1 MVFAGLDV
9 STQSCKIVLINQE
22 KKEILYVDSINYDK
36 DLQEYNTQNGVN
48 KNKGTGV
55 SESDPLM
62 WLKAVEKIFA
72 KLKKN
77 NFPMKDIKCLSVS
90 GQQHGLVA
98 LDKDGKL
105 ARLTSKLWNDFSA
118 QEECDLLTEK
128 CGGLQQMISEVGNAQ
143 LTGFTAAKIFHM
155 FRHEPKNYHRTKT
168 FFLVHNYINWYLSG
182 GVIAMEPGDTS
193 GFALWHPGKRK
204 WSSKV
209 IEMIDNSLQEK
220 FPAVTSST
228 QTIGNISKQLVE
240 RYGFDPQCEI
250 DAGSGDNMYGA
261 IGTGNIRE
269 GIVTVSLGT
278 SGTAYTFLKEP
289 YIDPTGEIA
298 AFCDS
303 TGFYLPLMCVTNLA
317 NGYDAILE
325 QHNISHGDFNSLI
338 KKTEPG
344 NNGRLLIPWYEG
356 ERTPNVANASPVY
369 LGFGLDDFTPTILS
383 RAILEGHIQ
392 NLYAGFKR
400 LPVQPK
406 EIRLTGGLSQS
417 ETWCQT
423 IADIFNTKTVPVEGE
438 GAALGAALHAAW
450 VWNNE
455 HNKKKTLSE
464 IVEPFIKFNNSLRR
478 QPNPQARKT
487 YDLQSNLFQTFSKI
501 LRSNDK
507 KIFKQQSDFKNYLDG
522 REKNT

>member
-1 MVFAGLDV
+1 MYFAGLDV
-9 STQSCKIVLINQE
+9 STQSCKIVIINQE
-22 KKEILYVDSINYDK
+22 KNEILYVDTINYDK
-36 DLQEYNTQNGVN
+36 DLPEYDTQNGVI

-62 WLKAVEKIFA
+62 WLKAVDKNFA

-77 NFPMKDIKCLSVS
+77 DFPIKDIKCISVS

-105 ARLTSKLWNDFSA
+105 ARLTSKLWNDFST
-118 QEECDLLTEK
+118 QEECEILTEK
-128 CGGLQQMISEVGNAQ
+128 CGGLNQMIPEVGNAQ

-155 FRHEPKNYHRTKT
+155 FRHEPENYHRTKT

-209 IEMIDNSLQEK
+209 IELIDESLK
-220 FPAVTSST
+220 DKLPAVTSST
-228 QTIGNISKQLVE
+228 KTIGNISKQLVE
-240 RYGFDPQCEI
+240 RYGFDPQCKI

-261 IGTGNIRE
+261 IGTGNISE

-317 NGYDAILE
+317 NGYNAILE
-325 QHNISHGDFNSLI
+325 QHNISHDDFNSLI

-450 VWNNE
+450 VWNKKN
-455 HNKKKTLSE
+455 NKKKTLSE

-487 YDLQSNLFQTFSKI
+487 YDLQSNLFQTFSEI
-501 LRSNDK
+501 LRSNDNE
-507 KIFKQQSDFKNYLDG
+507 IFLQQSDFKNYLDV